1 MGRERGRP
9 IFEPGGFCVPLL
21 GAGLQPARS
30 RAGRGGAHKTILRLS
45 RSGAFRAFSPSA
57 NRCKCLRKHRTKLFK
72 ERLPLQASIGP
83 LHPVQLLPSRG
94 KGSAR
99 IFSLQLEGGVE
110 EARAFGSGRLRRA
123 ALVQRFVPSTP
134 AAADGRRAGG
144 CMALGTPRLGC
155 GWDSEA
161 TEAGAAEMRVPRGR
175 RSFQAHKGRAKPRHA
190 Q

>member
-1 MGRERGRP
+1 MRASARRRTAASSEPSGEGRRAQNNPPALSLRSLQGLFPERKQMQMSPQTPHKASQR
-9 IFEPGGFCVPLL
+9 EAASPGLN
-21 GAGLQPARS
+21 S
-30 RAGRGGAHKTILRLS
+30 
-45 RSGAFRAFSPSA
+45 
-57 NRCKCLRKHRTKLFK
+57 
-72 ERLPLQASIGP
+72 P

-175 RSFQAHKGRAKPRHA
+175 RSFQAHKGRAKPRRA

>member
-1 MGRERGRP
+1 M
-9 IFEPGGFCVPLL
+9 PLL

-72 ERLPLQASIGP
+72 ERLPLQASIALYTQSSCFQVEVKGP
-83 LHPVQLLPSRG
+83 RAFFHFNW
-94 KGSAR
+94 K
-99 IFSLQLEGGVE
+99 GGVE

-175 RSFQAHKGRAKPRHA
+175 RSFQAHKGRAKPRRA

>member
-72 ERLPLQASIGP
+72 ERLPLQASIALYTQSSCFQVEVKGP
-83 LHPVQLLPSRG
+83 RAFFHFNWKGGGGGGESLREREVEEGCS
-94 KGSAR
+94 GSAICAIDPSCR
-99 IFSLQLEGGVE
+99 GRKTGWRVH
-110 EARAFGSGRLRRA
+110 GSGDA
-123 ALVQRFVPSTP
+123 APRV
-134 AAADGRRAGG
+134 
-144 CMALGTPRLGC
+144 RLG
-155 GWDSEA
+155 
-161 TEAGAAEMRVPRGR
+161 
-175 RSFQAHKGRAKPRHA
+175 Q
-190 Q
+190 